1 MDFEKSLHRLE
12 EIVEKMEGEEVSLDE
27 TLELFEEGMNL
38 LVELKNYLQKAET
51 KIEKLIKDAE
61 GKLKT
66 DEYRE
71 LSEEM
76 EEES

>member
-1 MDFEKSLHRLE
+1 
-12 EIVEKMEGEEVSLDE
+12 MEGEEISLDE